1 MSAAAGG
8 LRQLLT
14 AAVTAGA
21 AEARAAVF
29 GHAVNPSGKRAATK
43 LLRKK
48 FIGEQL
54 SQWYPYDIKRDD
66 PIVMAR
72 EEKERLT
79 KLEMLKRRG
88 KGPPKKGQGRRAV
101 KRTK

>member
-29 GHAVNPSGKRAATK
+29 GHVVNPSGKRAATK

-48 FIGEQL
+48 LIGEHVA
-54 SQWYPYDIKRDD
+54 QWYPDDIKRDD
-66 PIVMAR
+66 PVVMAR
-72 EEKERLT
+72 EEKELAEPVSV
-79 KLEMLKRRG
+79 LSVLL
-88 KGPPKKGQGRRAV
+88 
-101 KRTK
+101 